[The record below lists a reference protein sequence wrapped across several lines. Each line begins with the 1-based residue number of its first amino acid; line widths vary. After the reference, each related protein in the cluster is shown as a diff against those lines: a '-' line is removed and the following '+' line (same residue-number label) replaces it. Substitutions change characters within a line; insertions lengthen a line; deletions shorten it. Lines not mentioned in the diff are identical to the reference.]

1 MCERTYERYDENEYF
16 LKYLSIHPILI
27 HSLKKVDQKK
37 RELQLYLLDE
47 LNKKNISYEEL
58 NKKYNIIIEHER
70 QGKIVLDTLRYQH
83 KNIEKLMLDSHETNM
98 TNIYNLIIK
107 NKKNE

>member
-1 MCERTYERYDENEYF
+1 MCERSYERYDENEYF

-27 HSLKKVDQKK
+27 YSLKEVDKK
-37 RELQLYLLDE
+37 KKELQLYLLDE
-47 LNKKNISYEEL
+47 FNKENITYDEL
-58 NKKYNIIIEHER
+58 NEKYTIIIEYER

-83 KNIEKLMLDSHETNM
+83 KTIEKLMLESYETNM

-107 NKKNE
+107 KNE